1 MSYVPPS
8 WTLGG
13 ISMDKATQYGAP
25 HVGGFYSGEGVNTHK
40 LKEGARCAVCGRR
53 ATNVHHEPQ
62 KGTSPYWGMQ
72 TDWGV
77 FLLKPALI
85 ALCGSGTTG
94 CHGDVHAGRVKL
106 RWEWADDETAE
117 RWFTGDLLA
126 HGYEP
131 HDEHFREMG
140 RWTVTENGE
149 TRPL

>member
-1 MSYVPPS
+1 
-8 WTLGG
+8 
-13 ISMDKATQYGAP
+13 
-25 HVGGFYSGEGVNTHK
+25 
-40 LKEGARCAVCGRR
+40 
-53 ATNVHHEPQ
+53 
-62 KGTSPYWGMQ
+62 MQ

-106 RWEWADDETAE
+106 RWEWADDDTAE

-131 HDEHFREMG
+131 HDEHFLDMG
-140 RWTVTENGE
+140 RWAVTACGGKGE
-149 TRPL
+149 L

>member
-1 MSYVPPS
+1 MTYVPPS

-13 ISMDKATQYGAP
+13 MSMDKATQYGAP
-25 HVGGFYSGEGVNTHK
+25 HVGGYYSGEGVNTHK

-53 ATNVHHEPQ
+53 ATNVHHEPK

-106 RWEWADDETAE
+106 RWEWADDDTAE

-131 HDEHFREMG
+131 HDEHFLDMG
-140 RWTVTENGE
+140 RWAVTAYDGRGE
-149 TRPL
+149 L